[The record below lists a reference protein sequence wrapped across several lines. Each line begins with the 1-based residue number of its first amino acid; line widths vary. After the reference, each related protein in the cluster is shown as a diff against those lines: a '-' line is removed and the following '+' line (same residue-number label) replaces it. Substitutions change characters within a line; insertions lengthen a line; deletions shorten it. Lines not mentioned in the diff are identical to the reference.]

1 MTENILSLASAVP
14 LALQYLF
21 AEIPAVSPAYVVSR
35 HIPMF
40 AMAFFPAIILA
51 YAIRPVSL
59 DKWKETILLR
69 SAIAFSLGSILC
81 MCAVLVDDIAN
92 PFALAL
98 GIIVLALF
106 LLSLILVCVPQKHKL
121 LSIFILTIP
130 YDILIIVNL
139 CGGYFIMS

>member
-1 MTENILSLASAVP
+1 MTENFLSLAP
-14 LALQYLF
+14 LFQLQHLF
-21 AEIPAVSPAYVVSR
+21 AEIPAAGPAYVASR

-40 AMAFFPAIILA
+40 AIAFFPAIILA
-51 YAIRPVSL
+51 YAICTGSL
-59 DKWKETILLR
+59 EKWKKTILLR
-69 SAIAFSLGSILC
+69 SSAAFSLGSILF
-81 MCAVLVDDIAN
+81 MLAVLVDDIAN

-98 GIIVLALF
+98 GIVLLALF
-106 LLSLILVCVPQKHKL
+106 LLSLILVFVPQKHKL

>member
-1 MTENILSLASAVP
+1 MTENFLSLAAAVP
-14 LALQYLF
+14 VAMQYLF
-21 AEIPAVSPAYVVSR
+21 AEIPPAGPAYVVNQ
-35 HIPMF
+35 HFPLF
-40 AMAFFPAIILA
+40 AIAFFPAIILA
-51 YAIRPVSL
+51 YAIRAGSL
-59 DKWKETILLR
+59 EKWKETILLR
-69 SAIAFSLGSILC
+69 SAIAFSLGSILF
-81 MCAVLVDDIAN
+81 MLAVLVDDIAN
-92 PFALAL
+92 PFALTL